1 MFEVVIS
8 KMTNV
13 QTTCATPMN
22 LQKMNK
28 ADFCAL

>member
-1 MFEVVIS
+1 MFGVVIN

-13 QTTCATPMN
+13 QTICATLMN

-28 ADFCAL
+28 ADFRAL